1 MMNAVQLIEKSKSG
15 IGLTKEEELVVS
27 TDPSMSYDYAEINKC
42 RFLEGEDSISKSR
55 GLSIRYAMHIIKG
68 RFELAEHYWKNDYDW
83 CFDYATL
90 ALKAR
95 FELGEDAIRK
105 SKLKN
110 RYQKMF
116 NCKLEKAKEVE
127 TDDWELMRR
136 KFISK
141 MKDMKR

>member
-1 MMNAVQLIEKSKSG
+1 MQCTS
-15 IGLTKEEELVVS
+15 
-27 TDPSMSYDYAEINKC
+27 
-42 RFLEGEDSISKSR
+42 
-55 GLSIRYAMHIIKG
+55 
-68 RFELAEHYWKNDYDW
+68 
-83 CFDYATL
+83 
-90 ALKAR
+90 LKAVLSLLSTTGKMTMIGALTMQHLLLR
-95 FELGEDAIRK
+95 QVFELGEDAIRK